1 MDSVMRLPVKSPE
14 LVVVFF
20 EASRNFISI
29 YLNNKDGK
37 KFKTIGAYTE
47 STDFIFKTFKKIIHF
62 MTLSLCR

>member
-29 YLNNKDGK
+29 YLNNIDGK
-37 KFKTIGAYTE
+37 KLKTIGTHIE
-47 STDFIFKTFKKIIHF
+47 SLYLIDF
-62 MTLSLCR
+62 